1 MNEESPVVRTDRE
14 QCAILTLNR
23 PARLNA
29 ISNEMVDELERA
41 LDAIERDESRVVIFT
56 GSGRAFCAGTDLS
69 AHENDTMARMK
80 RMHRFV
86 LRLEEF
92 PKPSVAAVNG
102 ICFGGGLEV
111 ALGCTFRVAGPSA
124 KLGLPEIKLGLMPLY
139 GGTALLPE
147 LVGKNRALELM
158 LSGDP
163 VDARRAHE
171 IGLVNSI
178 SSRDLSLLDDTCA
191 YAMTMGRH
199 SKIPREVLRRL
210 IRQHGEQATL
220 KESLEAEMAACGPV
234 IDCEDAHEGVEAF
247 LQKRKPI
254 VRDR

>member
-1 MNEESPVVRTDRE
+1 MNEASAVVRTDRE

-41 LDAIERDESRVVIFT
+41 LDAIERDESRVLIFT

-69 AHENDTMARMK
+69 AHANDTMARMK
-80 RMHRFV
+80 RMHRLV
-86 LRLEEF
+86 LRLQEF
-92 PKPSVAAVNG
+92 PKPSFAAVNG

-139 GGTALLPE
+139 GGTALLPA

-163 VDARRAHE
+163 IDAKRACE
-171 IGLVNSI
+171 IGLVNAI
-178 SSRDLSLLDDTCA
+178 SASDASLLDDTCA
-191 YAMTMGRH
+191 YAMRMGQH
-199 SKIPREVLRRL
+199 SRIPREALRRL
-210 IRQHGEQATL
+210 IREHGEHATL
-220 KESLEAEMAACGPV
+220 RESLEAEVAACGPV
-234 IDCEDAHEGVEAF
+234 IDSEDAHEGVEAF
-247 LQKRKPI
+247 LQKRKAA